1 MLPHSRCCDY
11 ICETRGSSIR
21 TAKSPFIRPQCEGA
35 QHGMI
40 ALSPIND
47 PGRYVVA
54 GMPYPDLRPAGHDFQ
69 GKDVMRRFLPATYLG
84 TRGRSAIAQSSPLE
98 GGDIASRDAMS
109 AAGPLVPADALPA
122 RAKDTPATPNI
133 GTAFLARFRF
143 EVCFVCDIVEFLR
156 ANIPKY
162 FGRGK

>member
-1 MLPHSRCCDY
+1 MIMLPHSRCCDY

-69 GKDVMRRFLPATYLG
+69 GKDVMRRLATGPTYLG
-84 TRGRSAIAQSSPLE
+84 TRGRSAIAQSSPPE
-98 GGDIASRDAMS
+98 GGDIAVEVARPFQGHLRPRRRDGSVGHEAKEISERRPSFRPPRAGRRLHSRTQPRRGRRS
-109 AAGPLVPADALPA
+109 A
-122 RAKDTPATPNI
+122 
-133 GTAFLARFRF
+133 
-143 EVCFVCDIVEFLR
+143 
-156 ANIPKY
+156 
-162 FGRGK
+162 